1 MKQYT
6 MFDMADDEPQKYT
19 STIKAPIYEPKNQK
33 PHIMLLCDDSKTKR
47 LIAEIDES
55 SLPEDEKRFLRL
67 AAQRHSVFHYERI
80 ADYYA
85 NASREMQ
92 HLMEKSAL
100 VIIDFDKAIEYGF
113 VKLCDDIKQQ
123 FMEEYADEI

>member
-1 MKQYT
+1 
-6 MFDMADDEPQKYT
+6 MADDEPQKYT
-19 STIKAPIYEPKNQK
+19 STIKASIYEPKNQK